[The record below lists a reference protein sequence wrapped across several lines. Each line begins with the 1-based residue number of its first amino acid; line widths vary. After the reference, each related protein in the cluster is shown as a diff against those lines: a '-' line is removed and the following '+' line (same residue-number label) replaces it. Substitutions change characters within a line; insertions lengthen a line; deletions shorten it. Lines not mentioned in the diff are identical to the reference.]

1 MCKPARG
8 ARSPDTTSRLG
19 RPDSATKVRRRKPA
33 LMVESELGASD
44 MTYGYRR
51 VTAALH
57 RKGVTVSADTVR
69 PRHAREGAESRATAP
84 EGPHHRPRRRHRH
97 PPRPRGPGL
106 PPPGPPDSNGSGTS
120 RTSARGS
127 GSCTRPASSTAA
139 TREGH
144 RLRHGRQHENRPRL
158 RAPPGMAVRR
168 CPHQKNVTIFHSDRG
183 SQYTSQQFAR
193 HLEHHRIRPSV
204 GRTGVCWD
212 NAWAE
217 SFNATLK
224 NERVHRMVRPTREK
238 AINFCCLVDRTD
250 LQSHATPLNAR
261 LPHPQRGRTRAE
273 KPQTRS
279 LRPPKTTVRETP
291 STPLDRPSR

>member
-1 MCKPARG
+1 MCELVGVSKSG
-8 ARSPDTTSRLG
+8 YYDWLG
-19 RPDSATKVRRRKPA
+19 RPDSATRVRRRKPA
-33 LMVESELGASD
+33 LMVESEFNASD

-69 PRHAREGAESRATAP
+69 SIMREKELRAAQPRRKVRTTA
-84 EGPHHRPRRRHRH
+84 PRRRHRH

-106 PPPGPPDSNGSGTS
+106 HRPGP
-120 RTSARGS
+120 RTQMGRGHHVHPHV
-127 GSCTRPASSTAA
+127 GRVRVP
-139 TREGH
+139 GH
-144 RLRHGRQHENRPRL
+144 RPRL
-158 RAPPGMAVRR
+158 LLPEKVIGYAMADNMRTDLVCDAIDMAVRR

-224 NERVHRMVRPTREK
+224 NERVHRMVYPTREK
-238 AINFCCLVDRTD
+238 AINDVASWIELTYNHTRLHSTLGYRTPNEVEHE
-250 LQSHATPLNAR
+250 LRSQKHAA
-261 LPHPQRGRTRAE
+261 
-273 KPQTRS
+273 
-279 LRPPKTTVRETP
+279 
-291 STPLDRPSR
+291 